1 MLQLRFGMAKY
12 FLKIKV
18 EKEFVT
24 DTVTVLNI
32 KGLCCAELCIY
43 PKICSMPLVPAN
55 VTYLEIE
62 SS

>member
-32 KGLCCAELCIY
+32 KAHLPENEEVLIWGLH
-43 PKICSMPLVPAN
+43 K
-55 VTYLEIE
+55 
-62 SS
+62 